1 MFVLIPILAVIM
13 LNSTSCIMDVIGDIC
28 GFSYFN
34 PGIIIITLLGV
45 DLLIKNIKN
54 KYFLNFFD
62 SFAC

>member
-13 LNSTSCIMDVIGDIC
+13 LNSTLYNGWRHM
-28 GFSYFN
+28 YFIY

-54 KYFLNFFD
+54 KYFLNFF
-62 SFAC
+62 